1 MHLRAPHSGRLI
13 HTIRASALV
22 HAVRARVEPE
32 SGVRQSQDSAR
43 LNIENLLRAPCK
55 FSVFS
60 ALNLDLVS
68 KYCNLHG
75 ARGLNTGISQR
86 IFGRNFRNSELNL
99 EIGSKSEP
107 KCSRFSL

>member
-1 MHLRAPHSGRLI
+1 MHCGI
-13 HTIRASALV
+13 DF
-22 HAVRARVEPE
+22 
-32 SGVRQSQDSAR
+32 QAR

-55 FSVFS
+55 FPVFS
-60 ALNLDLVS
+60 TLNLEIVS

-107 KCSRFSL
+107 KCSRFSALNLEVGSDEILN